1 MTDVSQALT
10 GIAAMLL
17 AVAAVHDAATRTI
30 PNWVPTVLA
39 ALGVAVRL
47 LGGQV
52 LPGLAAAGLIL
63 AGCVLAWLGGWLG
76 GGDAK
81 LAAAFA
87 LVLPPGQV
95 AAFVLATAL
104 AGGVLALLYLLL
116 HRVVPPPA
124 PGRRS
129 GLLPRCLKAETWRI
143 SRGGPLP
150 YAVAIAAG
158 GFYVLQ
164 PLFGIG

>member
-1 MTDVSQALT
+1 MTSVVLA
-10 GIAAMLL
+10 L
-17 AVAAVHDAATRTI
+17 AVAAVALLVLAAVHDAATRTV
-30 PNWVPTVLA
+30 PNWISAALA
-39 ALGVAVRL
+39 AAGIAIRL
-47 LGGQV
+47 LDGQA

-63 AGCVLAWLGGWLG
+63 CGCVLAWLGGWLG

-87 LVLPPGQV
+87 LVSPPGQV
-95 AAFVLATAL
+95 AGFLLATAL
-104 AGGVLALLYLLL
+104 SGGALALLYIVL
-116 HRVVPPPA
+116 HRIVPPPA
-124 PGRRS
+124 PGRRR
-129 GLLPRCLKAETWRI
+129 GMLPRCLKAEAWRI

-164 PLFGIG
+164 PSFGIG